1 MAVGGDIIE
10 LSYNHP
16 TVGSGSLLPK
26 ANESSTFDKGGFR
39 SDDDTNG
46 IDGGGTAIRKMNR
59 ARWSVE
65 TLIAHDSNIK
75 KEYDKV
81 VAMAQSPLPATWVI
95 THVNGSIY
103 SGEGFPVG
111 DLKFN
116 GNDATFSL
124 KISGSNILIQTA

>member
-16 TVGSGSLLPK
+16 TVGSGILLPK

-39 SDDDTNG
+39 SDDDANG
-46 IDGGGTAIRKMNR
+46 IDGGGNAIRKMNR
-59 ARWSVE
+59 VRWSAEMLVS
-65 TLIAHDSNIK
+65 HDSNVK

-81 VAMAQSPLPATWVI
+81 VSMSQSPLPATWTI

-116 GNDATFSL
+116 GNDATFSI
-124 KISGSNILIQTA
+124 KVAGSNLLIQTA